1 MGQHGC
7 KHPLCLVQSGG
18 FKYTNQSS
26 GDNFFVNAVGVTY
39 KYPDMLLHYM
49 EHGYKPPKE
58 FVDDVMN
65 NRIVD
70 GRRSQT
76 RSVGKVIEF
85 GYLEPPFD
93 FETSDDKLPEGFED
107 VLFEL
112 MKKYDHS
119 GNVKMLLLAN
129 RDKNPSR

>member
-7 KHPLCLVQSGG
+7 KHPLCLARSGK
-18 FKYTNQSS
+18 FKYSDQSS
-26 GDNFFVNAVGVTY
+26 GDNYLVNSNGVTY

-49 EHGYKPPKE
+49 GHGYRPPKQ

-65 NRIVD
+65 DRIVS

-76 RSVGKVIEF
+76 RSAGQVIEF

-93 FETSDDKLPEGFED
+93 FDTTSGELPEGFEEK
-107 VLFEL
+107 LFAL
-112 MKKYDHS
+112 MQKFDDT
-119 GNVKMLLLAN
+119 GNVRMLLLAN
-129 RDKNPSR
+129 RENNSDR